1 MRWCL
6 CFVTSVSVW
15 RASALARR
23 ALLTRMHPRR
33 GYRRNA
39 QYPADYMSIDAI
51 LSQLVSTV
59 ACGGN
64 VLINVGPAADG
75 TIAPLFV
82 ERLAQLGTWLGVNG
96 EAIYSSVPWRAQN
109 DTVAPG
115 VWYTTSNATGA
126 VYAVTLGW
134 PAGNVLALGVR
145 RACHS
150 WGPPRRSRGP
160 RARGAASLSPCRRS
174 TSRSCPASTRG
185 RSS

>member
-1 MRWCL
+1 
-6 CFVTSVSVW
+6 
-15 RASALARR
+15 
-23 ALLTRMHPRR
+23 MHPRR

-134 PAGNVLALGVR
+134 PAGNVLALGVPGATGATSVSLVGSTATLTWAPR
-145 RACHS
+145 E
-150 WGPPRRSRGP
+150 GGGIVITLPPLNV
-160 RARGAASLSPCRRS
+160 AELPCEHAW
-174 TSRSCPASTRG
+174 TVKLTG
-185 RSS
+185 VQ